1 MAAAIVVEKLSK
13 QYRVGTVGTGTL
25 HEDVARWWA
34 TLTGRPDPAEK
45 IGTASAERRL
55 VGRTFR
61 ALDGIS
67 FSVQEGEI
75 LGVIG
80 RNGAGK
86 STLLKILS
94 QVTAPTAGCIRLR
107 GRLASLLEVG
117 TGFHPDLTG
126 RENIFLNGAILGMT
140 KSEIRRRFDEIVAF
154 SECDDFIDTPV
165 KRYSSGMYV
174 RLAFSVAAHLESEIL
189 VIDEVLAVGDSQFQR
204 KCLGK
209 MSEVAGS
216 GRTVLFVSHSMA
228 AIQNLCSSCL
238 FLEGGKL
245 ARLGPTKEITDHYL
259 SSVLPHAINSVPLAA
274 RTDRSGSGVVK
285 LTEFHVD
292 NGSGVRLGELASGN
306 DAHFV
311 FRYEVSSVAVLP
323 LSRVDV
329 GISLHTEDDR
339 TLFVLYSSYLG
350 KTLTIDSPS
359 GEFRCLIPRLPLSAG
374 RYRVHARV
382 CVGHDEADWPRDG
395 VGFVDVIAADFYR
408 SGNAGTTGGTYFLV
422 DGNWAVQ

>member
-1 MAAAIVVEKLSK
+1 MGVAISVEDVSK
-13 QYRVGTVGTGTL
+13 QYKVGTVGTGTL

-34 TLTGRPDPAEK
+34 SVTGRPDPAEK
-45 IGTASAERRL
+45 IGDATSGRRL
-55 VGRTFR
+55 VGRTFH
-61 ALDGIS
+61 ALDRVS
-67 FSVQEGEI
+67 FAVQEGEI

-94 QVTAPTAGCIRLR
+94 QVTGPTSGFVRVR

-140 KSEIRRRFDEIVAF
+140 KAEIRRRFDEIVAF

-174 RLAFSVAAHLESEIL
+174 RLAFAVAAHLESEIL

-209 MSEVAGS
+209 MSEVASG
-216 GRTVLFVSHSMA
+216 GRTVLFVSHSIA
-228 AIQNLCSSCL
+228 AIQNLCSSCA
-238 FLEGGKL
+238 FLDNGKL
-245 ARLGPTKEITDHYL
+245 VRLGPTKEITDYYL
-259 SSVLPHAINSVPLAA
+259 SFVLPHIISRVPLAA
-274 RTDRSGSGVVK
+274 RTDRSGSGAVK
-285 LTEFHVD
+285 LTEFGVE
-292 NGSGVRLGELASGN
+292 NGAGVKLGEIASGSEV
-306 DAHFV
+306 AFV
-311 FRYEVSSVAVLP
+311 FRYEVSRPLP

-339 TLFVLYSSYLG
+339 ALFVLYSSYLG
-350 KTLTIDSPS
+350 KTLTIDSRS
-359 GEFRCLIPRLPLSAG
+359 GEFRCVIPRLPLSAG

-395 VGFVDVIAADFYR
+395 VGFVDVVAADFYG
-408 SGNAGTTGGTYFLV
+408 SGSAGTTGGTYFLV
-422 DGNWAVQ
+422 DGDWTVR